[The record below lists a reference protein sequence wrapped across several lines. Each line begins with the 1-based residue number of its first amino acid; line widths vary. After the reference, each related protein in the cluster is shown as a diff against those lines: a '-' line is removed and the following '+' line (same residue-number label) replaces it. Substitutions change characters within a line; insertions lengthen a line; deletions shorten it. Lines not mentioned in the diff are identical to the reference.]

1 MAYVGETY
9 GEKSADLYDTLYEE
23 FAPPVEQI
31 RLLITLAGGGPVLEV
46 GAGTGRIALPL
57 ARAGIAV
64 TAVDASQEMISRLAK
79 KTDGLPITPVTA
91 DAADYVA
98 PEPVALVFA
107 VFNTFFLLADES
119 TQRAFL
125 HNAARSLTPGG
136 TLVIE
141 TFAPRPG
148 QRLPDGPHP
157 GVFPVDKDVVLKRHL
172 DDAVLL
178 FTGER
183 HADRREFHYR
193 EVLLRD
199 GQPARVLP
207 GKMRYW
213 EPEDIDAL
221 ARAAGLALKERSADW
236 AGTPYVPGSS
246 PKHVSQY
253 GLAGDSSDRA

>member
-1 MAYVGETY
+1 MAYAGETY
-9 GEKSADLYDTLYEE
+9 GEKTADLYDALYEE
-23 FAPPVEQI
+23 FAPPAEQI
-31 RLLITLAGGGPVLEV
+31 DLLIKLAGDGPVVEV

-57 ARAGIAV
+57 ARAGIGV

-79 KTDGLPITPVTA
+79 KTEGLPITPVVA
-91 DAADYVA
+91 DAAEYVA
-98 PEPVALVFA
+98 PEPVPLVFA
-107 VFNTFFLLADES
+107 VFNTFFLLADEP

-125 HNAARSLTPGG
+125 RNAARSLTPAG

-157 GVFPVDKDVVLKRHL
+157 GVFPVDKDIVLKRHL
-172 DDAVLL
+172 DDSALL

-183 HADRREFHYR
+183 HADRGEFHYR

-199 GQPARVLP
+199 GQVPRVLP

-221 ARAAGLALKERSADW
+221 AKEAGLALKQRNADW
-236 AGTPYVPGSS
+236 CGGRYQPGTSA
-246 PKHVSQY
+246 KHVSLY
-253 GLAGDSSDRA
+253 TPAASR

>member
-1 MAYVGETY
+1 MAYAGETY
-9 GEKSADLYDTLYEE
+9 GEKTADLYDALYEE
-23 FAPPVEQI
+23 FAPPAEQI
-31 RLLITLAGGGPVLEV
+31 DLLTSLAGDGPAIEI
-46 GAGTGRIALPL
+46 GAGTGRITLPL
-57 ARAGIAV
+57 ARAGIPV

-79 KTDGLPITPVTA
+79 KTEGLPITPVTA

-98 PEPVALVFA
+98 PDPVPLVFA
-107 VFNTFFLLADES
+107 VFNTFFLLADEP

-125 HNAARSLTPGG
+125 HNAARSLTPAG

-172 DDAVLL
+172 DDSALL

-183 HADRREFHYR
+183 HADRGEFHYR

-199 GQPARVLP
+199 GQPPRVLP

-221 ARAAGLALKERSADW
+221 ARAAGLTLKARHADW
-236 AGTPYVPGSS
+236 TGAPYVPGTS
-246 PKHVSQY
+246 PKHVSLY
-253 GLAGDSSDRA
+253 GLSGK